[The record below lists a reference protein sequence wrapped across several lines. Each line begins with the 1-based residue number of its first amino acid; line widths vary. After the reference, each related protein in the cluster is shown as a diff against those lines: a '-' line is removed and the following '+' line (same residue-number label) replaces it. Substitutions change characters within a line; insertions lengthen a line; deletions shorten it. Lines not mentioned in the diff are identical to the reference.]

1 MRIGLGAVL
10 QKEQVKTI
18 SPTDIVQLELYEDKV
33 VNTFPNLDI
42 ASYYVLETERREKTV
57 SVIKRNLLV
66 GMRRKDGRY
75 GKYRWVSGKQYVEG
89 DYGKYKRAPFPK
101 GERLVQMFI
110 DDNEAVNVFNSLEMA
125 SYVTGIPENRL
136 KMALYTRS
144 GYTGGYR
151 FTTFTDYLNGKCPAT
166 ILPSRIRTQGVR
178 EYPKQIDE
186 GVIVFSADLTVKGRI
201 PLSMAM
207 DEYNIDGMAEI
218 VLQERGRLP
227 RGGDIL
233 QLEHLFWERQRKD
246 EKLNP
251 LTERYIVE
259 VNSYGQLVKEYH
271 TYRALAQE
279 LELTVQEVKSIVGTV
294 YKGRQFRSKIDYCS
308 RG

>member
-1 MRIGLGAVL
+1 MVIGLGAVL
-10 QKEQVKTI
+10 QKEQVKAI
-18 SPTDIVQLELYEDKV
+18 APTDIVQLELYEDKV

-42 ASYYVLETERREKTV
+42 ASYYVLETERKEKTV

-75 GKYRWVSGKQYVEG
+75 GKYRWVSGKQYVES
-89 DYGKYKRAPFPK
+89 DYGKYKRTPFPK
-101 GERLVQMFI
+101 GERLVQMFV
-110 DDNEAVNVFNSLEMA
+110 DDNEAVNIFNSLEMA

-151 FTTFTDYLNGKCPAT
+151 FATFTDYLNGKCPAT

-178 EYPKQIDE
+178 DYPKQIDD
-186 GVIVFSADLTVKGRI
+186 GVIIYSKDLTVKGRL
-201 PLSMAM
+201 PLAMAKE
-207 DEYNIDGMAEI
+207 EYNIDGMAEL
-218 VLQERGRLP
+218 VLEEHGRLP

-246 EKLNP
+246 ERLNP

-259 VNSYGQLVKEYH
+259 VDSYGQLVKEYH
-271 TYRALAQE
+271 TYRALANE
-279 LELTVQEVKSIVGTV
+279 LELTVQEVKSLVGTV